1 VRRRVGLP
9 PAPPTRGPRSWP
21 AFQVAWF
28 AIRQILGRSAALLPL
43 LTKGPRTRPD
53 LIVGPQTEI
62 CIEGFPRSGNTFA
75 VYAFELWNPRS
86 RVAHHLHA
94 PAQFVRA
101 RRLSVPCVALIREP
115 SQAVSSLVNFYE
127 GALPVALALRSYVSF
142 HRALLKVA
150 DGVAICSFEELV
162 EDPSIIVE
170 RANEKFG
177 SRFRAWALDETEQAQ
192 LREQIERE
200 HRRAGLP
207 ESRLTVPSDQKLADK
222 LRIRRDVEGHR
233 LLRQARAAHDMV
245 LARAAENARSRPQRT
260 PPA

>member
-1 VRRRVGLP
+1 M
-9 PAPPTRGPRSWP
+9 
-21 AFQVAWF
+21 
-28 AIRQILGRSAALLPL
+28 
-43 LTKGPRTRPD
+43 
-53 LIVGPQTEI
+53 
-62 CIEGFPRSGNTFA
+62 
-75 VYAFELWNPRS
+75 YAFELWNPRS

-115 SQAVSSLVNFYE
+115 LQAVSSLVAFYE
-127 GALPVALALRSYVSF
+127 GALPVGLALRSYVSF
-142 HRALLKVA
+142 HRALLKLA

-207 ESRLTVPSDQKLADK
+207 ESRLTIPSGETLADK
-222 LRIRRDVEGHR
+222 LAIRRDVEGHR

-245 LARAAENARSRPQRT
+245 LARAAENARSGDQRT